1 MRKKYL
7 QHLNVPLSELNFKQQ
22 LYFKRIFL
30 PMSRWILRHAS
41 GAPFN
46 NMKIVLQKWRTVR
59 HNRIFRLENCC
70 HASHNLLVTC
80 GVCIMFR

>member
-46 NMKIVLQKWRTVR
+46 NMKIVLQKWRIQYITIVSFGLR
-59 HNRIFRLENCC
+59 FAAMLPTIYL
-70 HASHNLLVTC
+70 
-80 GVCIMFR
+80 